1 MQTDTHTHEAG
12 QVGLCKHTHPWGRSS
27 GAMQTDT
34 HPHGAGQVGLCKQTP
49 PPMGQVKW
57 GYANRHSF
65 GTGQVGLCKQT
76 LFWYRSSGAMQTDT
90 PPHGAGQVG
99 LCKQTPP
106 MGQVKWGYANRHSL
120 GQVSH
125 QATILWDR
133 SRIEPVMLRI
143 YLKDYAMLHCS

>member
-1 MQTDTHTHEAG
+1 MRQVKWGYANTHTHGAG
-12 QVGLCKHTHPWGRSS
+12 QVGLCKQTHTPMGQVKWGYANRPPPPPWGRSS

-34 HPHGAGQVGLCKQTP
+34 LLV
-49 PPMGQVKW
+49 QVKW

-76 LFWYRSSGAMQTDT
+76 P